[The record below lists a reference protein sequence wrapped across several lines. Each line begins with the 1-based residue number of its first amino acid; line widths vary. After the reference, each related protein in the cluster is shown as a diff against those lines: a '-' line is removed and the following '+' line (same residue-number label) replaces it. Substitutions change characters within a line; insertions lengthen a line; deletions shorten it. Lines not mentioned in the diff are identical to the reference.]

1 MSVSSW
7 VVLLGLVVMVREI
20 RRGRE
25 IAAAHPG
32 LHLRK
37 GERFRTLL
45 LQVIEPVF
53 ALVVVG
59 SVFLSHVDA
68 GLPSMLWA
76 AVGAIVG
83 AAFGVYRARSTFVR
97 AVPALHGVVL
107 RFSIESVLA
116 LLLLLIVKLVAE
128 QDLLPREGVFPFLIV
143 GLLAFLLAESVARLA
158 VVVQRYRRES
168 VATSPVNP

>member
-1 MSVSSW
+1 M
-7 VVLLGLVVMVREI
+7 
-20 RRGRE
+20 
-25 IAAAHPG
+25 
-32 LHLRK
+32 
-37 GERFRTLL
+37 
-45 LQVIEPVF
+45 
-53 ALVVVG
+53 
-59 SVFLSHVDA
+59 FLSHVDA
-68 GLPSMLWA
+68 GLPSLLWA
-76 AVGAIVG
+76 AGGAVVG

-128 QDLLPREGVFPFLIV
+128 RDLLPREGVFPFLVI

-158 VVVQRYRRES
+158 VVLVRYRREL